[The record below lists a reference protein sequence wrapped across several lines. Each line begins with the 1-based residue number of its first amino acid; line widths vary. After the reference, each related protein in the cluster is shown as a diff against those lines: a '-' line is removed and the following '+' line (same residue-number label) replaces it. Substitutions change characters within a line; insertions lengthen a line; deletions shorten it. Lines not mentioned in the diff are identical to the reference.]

1 MAHVLLVNPSSHR
14 ARKGKRKRTR
24 TRVRRNPANP
34 FRRKRRAARRP
45 HAKRRFRRNPSALAG
60 FKLNQVTGQIMP
72 VALGA
77 GGAILTDMAI
87 DRLPLPINFKFGNMR
102 HVAKAGIAVALGVAA
117 GMVVGKDKGTKV
129 MAGALTVVAYDAL
142 KAMLA
147 RVAAPAPMLAPAP
160 ATVQGM
166 GYYPE
171 LEFDNGDSDSMGL
184 IMSNGMAGDDGE
196 FEEVSDFGEVMDY

>member
-24 TRVRRNPANP
+24 MRRNPANP

-45 HAKRRFRRNPSALAG
+45 HAKRRFRRNPSLAG
-60 FKLNQVTGQIMP
+60 FNLNQVTGQIMP

-117 GMVVGKDKGTKV
+117 GMVVGRDKGTKV

-147 RVAAPAPMLAPAP
+147 RVAAPAPMVAQPAS
-160 ATVQGM
+160 VQGM

-171 LEFDNGDSDSMGL
+171 LEFDNGDSMGL
-184 IMSNGMAGDDGE
+184 IMSGGMAGDDDGFDE
-196 FEEVSDFGEVMDY
+196 ASDFGEVLDY

>member
-1 MAHVLLVNPSSHR
+1 MAHVLLVNPSSP
-14 ARKGKRKRTR
+14 ARKGKRKR

-45 HAKRRFRRNPSALAG
+45 SAKRRFRRNPSALAG
-60 FKLNQVTGQIMP
+60 FNLNQLTGQIMP

-87 DRLPLPINFKFGNMR
+87 DRLPLPISFKFGNMR

-147 RVAAPAPMLAPAP
+147 RVAAPASMTAPAP
-160 ATVQGM
+160 AGVQGM

-171 LEFDNGDSDSMGL
+171 LEFDNGDGSEGMGL
-184 IMSNGMAGDDGE
+184 IMSNGMAGDDGDFDE
-196 FEEVSDFGEVMDY
+196 ASDFGEVMDY

>member
-1 MAHVLLVNPSSHR
+1 MAHVLLVNPSSRR
-14 ARKGKRKRTR
+14 ARKGKRKR

-60 FKLNQVTGQIMP
+60 FNLNQITGQIMP

-147 RVAAPAPMLAPAP
+147 RVAAPAPMTTPP

-171 LEFDNGDSDSMGL
+171 LEFDNGDSMGL
-184 IMSNGMAGDDGE
+184 IMSNGGMAGDDAGFDE
-196 FEEVSDFGEVMDY
+196 ASDFGEVLDY